1 MHGVEGFIYP
11 NEIELQWSV
20 LIVLYPFIT
29 GLVAGAFILASLE
42 RVFNVQAV
50 KPTYRLALLTALA
63 FLLVAPLPL
72 QLHLGHPERSL
83 EMYLTP
89 HTSSA
94 MAMFGFVYLWYLMV
108 VLVLEIWFD
117 YRRDLVL
124 AKARST
130 GLTRMLYSVLTLG
143 SDDISPRALAVDD
156 WFGRTITII
165 GIPSAFLLHGY
176 VGFIFGSIKANPW
189 WSTPLMPIVFLFSA
203 IVSGIAM
210 VMLLYIA
217 ATRLRRQP
225 VDLRCVDTIG
235 QYLFY
240 ALVVDF
246 SLEMLDLIHR
256 LYEADESLKALDF
269 MVHTRLW
276 TSQVIVQI
284 TLGTL
289 VPLALLALL
298 QFRSEPARGGSGG
311 RHAGTGVR
319 LLRWVTERRLA
330 LYATAGTLTLIG
342 VFAMRWNVVIG
353 GQLFSKSFL
362 GYTTYK
368 MQFAT
373 REGLLPAILLM
384 LLPFAILAVLV
395 KVLPP
400 WVAAEEHAPHHAAT
414 V

>member
-1 MHGVEGFIYP
+1 MESILHAVEGYMYP
-11 NEIELQWSV
+11 NEMELQWSV
-20 LIVLYPFIT
+20 LIVLYPYIT

-42 RVFNVQAV
+42 RVFRVESV

-108 VLVLEIWFD
+108 VLVLEIWLD
-117 YRRDLVL
+117 YRQDIVRL
-124 AKARST
+124 ARTST
-130 GLTRMLYSVLTLG
+130 GPLRHVYRLMTLG
-143 SDDISPRALAVDD
+143 SYDVSEEALRVDD
-156 WFGRTITII
+156 RVGYVITLI

-176 VGFIFGSIKANPW
+176 VGFIFGSVKANPW

-203 IVSGIAM
+203 IVSGIAT
-210 VMLLYIA
+210 VMLLYMAI
-217 ATRLRRQP
+217 TRLRGLAI
-225 VDLRCVDTIG
+225 DMRCVDTIAR
-235 QYLFY
+235 YLFY
-240 ALVVDF
+240 AFIIDF

-256 LYEADESLKALDF
+256 IYEADESFHTLDF
-269 MVHTRLW
+269 MVKTRLYLPHI
-276 TSQVIVQI
+276 IVQI
-284 TLGTL
+284 VLGTL
-289 VPLALLALL
+289 VPLGLLALTQL
-298 QFRSEPARGGSGG
+298 VKLTEGARRGTYAA
-311 RHAGTGVR
+311 AGV
-319 LLRWVTERRLA
+319 
-330 LYATAGTLTLIG
+330 LTLVGI
-342 VFAMRWNVVIG
+342 FAMRWNVVIG

-384 LLPFAILAVLV
+384 VLPFVILWVLV
-395 KVLPP
+395 RLLPP
-400 WVAAEEHAPHHAAT
+400 WADGQAERQPAH
-414 V
+414 